1 MPRTWCLP
9 ARRPLLVAVLMV
21 ATVRSQAQ
29 TWTPVATPAPEPVG
43 LCLLLTDGGV
53 MCQAGPHWYRL
64 SPSSSGSY
72 LQGTWTALAPFPA
85 GYEPDAYA
93 SAVLADGRVLV
104 VGGEYNSGN
113 FALANRGAIYDPRV
127 DQWAAVPPPPPT
139 GAPDHWACIG
149 DAPAALLV
157 DGRLAVGS
165 KLYQDVAAYDPKS
178 ASWSLL
184 TVGGKDDTLN
194 SEEGWTLLADGSVF
208 TLEVARA
215 PGAERLVVSPGA
227 KSGQWVSAGS
237 TPQDL
242 HTPTTVVGGIQAPGC
257 PLYFPPGEI
266 GPTLL
271 RPDGTV
277 FAVGATGQTGIYVP
291 ATSATGA
298 GTWMV
303 GPTVPGGLNVEDGPG
318 AVLPSGHV
326 LFGASPGD
334 SGSGLQ
340 YFEFD
345 GTSLSAVPGPGNAPS
360 DATFFTS
367 LLVLPTGQVLFVD
380 SSTTV
385 EVYTPASTAAPA
397 AAWRPTVSSV
407 ATSLTRGMSYPIS
420 GTQFNGLSSGSAY
433 GDESQNATNYP
444 LVRLTSLATGH
455 VYYARTHDHSTM
467 AVATGT
473 ASVATTFDVPVT
485 IETGA
490 ATLEVVA
497 NGIASSRV
505 QVSIAAP
512 STAPPPP
519 TGGGG
524 GGGGWLALPE
534 LLLMAALAV
543 RRRRGTR
550 HRRTDP
556 ESARRSQAG

>member
-1 MPRTWCLP
+1 MPRTLSP
-9 ARRPLLVAVLMV
+9 SALQPLFASALLFTTAPLL
-21 ATVRSQAQ
+21 AQ
-29 TWTPVATPAPEPVG
+29 TWTPVMAAAPEPVG

-64 SPSSSGSY
+64 TPNSTGSY
-72 LQGTWTALAPFPA
+72 AQGSWSSLAPFPV

-113 FALANRGAIYDPRV
+113 FALANQGAIYDPRV
-127 DQWAAVPPPPPT
+127 DQWAAVPPPPST
-139 GAPDHWACIG
+139 GTPNHWQCIG
-149 DAPAALLV
+149 DAPAALLP

-184 TVGGKDDTLN
+184 ASSGKDDTLN

-215 PGAERLVVSPGA
+215 PAAERLLVAPGA
-227 KSGQWVSAGS
+227 TSGQWVSAGS
-237 TPQDL
+237 TPEDL

-257 PLYFPPGEI
+257 PLYYPPGEI

-277 FAVGATGQTGIYVP
+277 FAVGATGHTGIYTP
-291 ATSATGA
+291 AKSASGT
-298 GTWMV
+298 GTWTA
-303 GPTVPGGLNVEDGPG
+303 GPAVPGGLNVEDGPG
-318 AVLPSGHV
+318 AVLPNGHV

-334 SGSGLQ
+334 SGSGLK

-345 GTSLSAVPGPGNAPS
+345 GTSLAAVPGPGNAAG
-360 DATFFTS
+360 DATYFTS

-380 SSTTV
+380 GSTTV
-385 EVYTPASTAAPA
+385 ELYTPSSATGPA
-397 AAWRPTVSSV
+397 VAWRPTVTSV
-407 ATSLTRGMSYPIS
+407 ATALVRGTSYPIS
-420 GTQFNGLSSGSAY
+420 GTQFNGLTSGSAY

-444 LVRLTSLATGH
+444 LVRLTNVATGH

-467 AVATGT
+467 AVATGA

-497 NGIASSRV
+497 NGIASTKV
-505 QVSIAAP
+505 QVSIASP
-512 STAPPPP
+512 PAPPPSSRS
-519 TGGGG
+519 GGGG
-524 GGGGWLALPE
+524 GGAMALVE
-534 LLLMAALAV
+534 LVLLAALAFG
-543 RRRRGTR
+543 RRLRR
-550 HRRTDP
+550 
-556 ESARRSQAG
+556 